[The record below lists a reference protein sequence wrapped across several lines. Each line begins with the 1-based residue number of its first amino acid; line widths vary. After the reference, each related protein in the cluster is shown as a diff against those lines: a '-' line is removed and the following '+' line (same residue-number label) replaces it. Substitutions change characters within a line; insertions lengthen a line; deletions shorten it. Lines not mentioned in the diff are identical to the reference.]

1 MVNAQMLNSKWFGYT
16 FLAFGLLVQVV
27 TYLISNSLSPHSL
40 IHLSFISGCFGVFS
54 VVLTA
59 QGNIWMYLFGFAQV
73 GTYTI
78 LCFTQR
84 FYAEIAINAYYF
96 LTMVYGVYAWRK
108 RLGAKGEGA
117 EAKGE
122 SLITPRRLPW
132 GIFLLIAMAT
142 IVGSWLTGWGLA
154 AWTDDTQPYLDAYT
168 TVPALVAQVLMILV
182 YREHWFLWLAVDLF
196 SVVLWLRAGDYSLA
210 ALYAFWCLNCLYG
223 LYRWRSLGI
232 SKV

>member
-1 MVNAQMLNSKWFGYT
+1 MANNQMANSKWFDYS

-27 TYLISNSLSPHSL
+27 TYLISNSLNPHSL
-40 IHLSFISGCFGVFS
+40 IHLSLISGCLGVCS

-78 LCFTQR
+78 LCYEQR

-96 LTMVYGVYAWRK
+96 MTMIYGVFAWRR
-108 RLGAKGEGA
+108 RLNAGAA
-117 EAKGE
+117 T
-122 SLITPRRLPW
+122 IHPRRLTW
-132 GIFLLIAMAT
+132 TAGVLIAVGT
-142 IVGSWLTGWGLA
+142 IIGAWLVGWGLS

-182 YREHWFLWLAVDLF
+182 YREHWFIWLAVDIF
-196 SVVLWLRAGDYSLA
+196 SVVLWLRAEDYSMA
-210 ALYAFWCLNCLYG
+210 ALYAFWCANCLYG
-223 LYRWRSLGI
+223 LYRWKSLAR
-232 SKV
+232 